1 MNPYTFIRA
10 KLLETRNWLKV
21 RHCLSLYRN
30 LYIESQFYLTLY
42 SYDFTRFPLLS
53 RSLSIFYGVTIVPSA
68 QKTARV
74 PYSVGR
80 GPVPFPEQR

>member
-1 MNPYTFIRA
+1 MNKGPLISSIEIFKPSMNPYTFIRA

-42 SYDFTRFPLLS
+42 SYEFTRFPLLS
-53 RSLSIFYGVTIVPSA
+53 ALCRFFMG
-68 QKTARV
+68 
-74 PYSVGR
+74 
-80 GPVPFPEQR
+80 